1 MCERVE
7 FSFTLTS
14 FNHDMILE
22 NLKNNIHYTDYYI
35 VNDHLRYDIYNLMV
49 LDILLILIITIITAI
64 LLSPLL
70 LLFLDKTNQIYSTKK
85 VMKKKLYAQYGLI
98 CNLLLLLLF
107 YDSVIPD
114 DIFSFI
120 INWCQNI

>member
-98 CNLLLLLLF
+98 CNLLLLL
-107 YDSVIPD
+107 SG
-114 DIFSFI
+114 
-120 INWCQNI
+120 